1 MIRHIHK
8 SLYFLAVKS
17 TAKRKKRHGLF
28 GSVSFTYTGRKK
40 QHSSSAAE
48 GEEKQKAFKITSS
61 KKRGA
66 INQSI
71 YQSINLSIN
80 QSIYQSINQSI
91 NQHQLACSLLLIIS

>member
-1 MIRHIHK
+1 MQQQIAAFIIRHIHK
-8 SLYFLAVKS
+8 SLYLLAVKS
-17 TAKRKKRHGLF
+17 TAKRKKRHRLF

-40 QHSSSAAE
+40 QHSSPAAE

-66 INQSI
+66 II
-71 YQSINLSIN
+71 Y
-80 QSIYQSINQSI
+80 QSI